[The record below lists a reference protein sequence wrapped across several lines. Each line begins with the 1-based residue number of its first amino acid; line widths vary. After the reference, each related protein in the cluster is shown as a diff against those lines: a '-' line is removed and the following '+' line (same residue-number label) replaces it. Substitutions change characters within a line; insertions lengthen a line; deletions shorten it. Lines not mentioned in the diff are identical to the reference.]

1 MSDAR
6 AGIDD
11 RAFLD
16 DAGAGPPFRRIAV
29 LAAVAAL
36 LGAIVVVTVLPHAFA
51 PPARKGEP
59 FLRFA
64 PKSVRR
70 VDVVPR
76 EGAPYSFARKNG
88 GWTMS
93 GAGGETEVPA
103 DRLDGFLETLAGL
116 TRLVVIDGPGESP
129 ADFGLAPPRAVV
141 TLHGDTDLAIAIG
154 DRNPPLTALY
164 VQVLP
169 RTNIVLV
176 GAVLLWEFDKLAA
189 LARTQ
194 PVETQER
201 TGAVESR

>member
-1 MSDAR
+1 MSGAPAGLGDA
-6 AGIDD
+6 AL
-11 RAFLD
+11 AD
-16 DAGAGPPFRRIAV
+16 DAGAGPPLRRIAV
-29 LAAVAAL
+29 LAAIAAL
-36 LGAIVVVTVLPHAFA
+36 LGVIVVVTVVPHAFA
-51 PPARKGEP
+51 PPKRPGEP
-59 FLRFA
+59 FLHFD
-64 PKSVRR
+64 PKRVRR
-70 VDVVPR
+70 IDVAPR
-76 EGAPYSFARKNG
+76 EGAPYSFARKDG

-93 GAGGETEVPA
+93 GRGDASEVPA

-116 TRLVVIDGPGESP
+116 TRLVVIDEPGQNP
-129 ADFGLAPPRAVV
+129 ADFGLAPPRALV
-141 TLHGDTDLAIAIG
+141 TLHGDGDVAIAIG

-176 GAVLLWEFDKLAA
+176 GAVLLWEFNKLAA